1 MTRTNNALFILFLF
15 ASLLVAT
22 ACIFIAMPNG
32 TSVEAI
38 NLPENPKELTAPAP
52 VRVYVAE
59 NGSVRRTENGLI
71 YCDDIPLS
79 DGWQC
84 YTQDVCKRYG
94 VDYCLMLGL
103 METESSFRED
113 ADSGWAYGLCQ
124 IGYINED
131 ELASLGMNIYTNEG
145 NIEAGCYLLSDLLS
159 RHSVS
164 ESLMAYNMG
173 EYGAEE
179 LWEQG
184 ITESQYS
191 RDVLLA
197 AEKWKKIL
205 R

>member
-1 MTRTNNALFILFLF
+1 MTAMKTEALKLPFIFGAAAIL
-15 ASLLVAT
+15 AGCMWVAVPKET
-22 ACIFIAMPNG
+22 TTEVKA
-32 TSVEAI
+32 
-38 NLPENPKELTAPAP
+38 NPVELTAPAP
-52 VRVYVAE
+52 IQVYSPHHE
-59 NGSVRRTENGLI
+59 DVRRTENGYV
-71 YCDDIPLS
+71 YCDAVPLS
-79 DGWQC
+79 DGWQA

-94 VDYCLMLGL
+94 VDYTLMLGL

-131 ELASLGMNIYTNEG
+131 SLADLGMDIYTTQG
-145 NIEAGCYLLSDLLS
+145 NIEAGCYILSDLMT

-173 EYGAEE
+173 EAGAEE
-179 LWEQG
+179 FWEQG

-191 RDVLLA
+191 RDVLA
-197 AEKWKKIL
+197 AAQRWEERL